1 MTKNK
6 IFYVIFGVILVSGLL
21 FGFSESNISNHKETK
36 VESKSE
42 GIYFD
47 EYAVEAALYRE
58 VSESYS
64 DKDARY
70 SIGSRV
76 KDEDFYGNK
85 ILKINGKVYL
95 YDKYGDFYDERKFTV
110 VVNENGRVESCDLL

>member
-1 MTKNK
+1 MNK
-6 IFYVIFGVILVSGLL
+6 LFYVIFGVILVSGLL
-21 FGFSESNISNHKETK
+21 FGFSDSNISNHKETT

-42 GIYFD
+42 GISFD

-70 SIGSRV
+70 SIGTRV